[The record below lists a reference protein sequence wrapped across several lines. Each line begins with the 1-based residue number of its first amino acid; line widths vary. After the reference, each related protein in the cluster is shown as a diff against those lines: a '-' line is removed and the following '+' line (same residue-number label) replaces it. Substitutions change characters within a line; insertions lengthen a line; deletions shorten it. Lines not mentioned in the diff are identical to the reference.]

1 MAKKFLG
8 AAAVIFNKDG
18 QVLLV
23 KHNYGRLNWE
33 LPGGGAEDRESIV
46 ETALREVREETGLQV
61 AARQTTGIYYE
72 AQDDMLHF
80 VFLCQP
86 LDADALPQANPDEIT
101 ECAYWSPDALPR
113 PISDFTVRRI
123 QDAVTGPGMPLPAMI
138 PPRQWLA

>member
-1 MAKKFLG
+1 LNG
-8 AAAVIFNKDG
+8 NG

-33 LPGGGAEDRESIV
+33 LPGGGAEDKESIV
-46 ETALREVREETGLQV
+46 ETALREVREETGLDVV
-61 AARQTTGIYYE
+61 AQQTTGIYYE

-86 LDADALPQANPDEIT
+86 LDVNAQPQANPDEIT

-123 QDAVTGPGMPLPAMI
+123 QDAVTKPGMPLPTMI
-138 PPRQWLA
+138 EPRQWLM